1 MSEKTIRVKKE
12 ENRLLVYYS
21 PSINFD
27 EIVRNIAYGT
37 LIKGTFWV
45 TQDNLIEVNEE
56 EEYICFRIAGTEGAY
71 YVLDKKVFNIENSIY
86 VDKCLDI
93 TDKWFITYPHN
104 SIMRRLD
111 NLISK
116 KLYIVESDDGIE
128 NHLPG
133 SAFLGL
139 VEIFPNAY
147 EVNKYVNA
155 RIAYL
160 LSNYVEGVWKHKESY
175 EKYLEKKETHFSLV
189 DNQCIKLMGYE
200 MYRKA
205 FENLERMLAD
215 PEPYSEKVWQ
225 EKIYEIICVLY
236 PKYIASFREIEIG
249 NDGRHSKK
257 PDFILVD
264 SSGFVDLL
272 EIKKPNN
279 QKVVSSTEYRNNYV
293 AGRDLEG
300 AIVQIEKYVYILNH
314 EGEARAKKIRDKIAG
329 GLPAGLEIK
338 VVNPQGILLLGRS
351 RGLTKEQLFDFEII
365 KRQHKNIVDIMT
377 YDDLLNRL
385 KNILKQMEADS
396 NCI

>member
-1 MSEKTIRVKKE
+1 M
-12 ENRLLVYYS
+12 
-21 PSINFD
+21 
-27 EIVRNIAYGT
+27 
-37 LIKGTFWV
+37 
-45 TQDNLIEVNEE
+45 
-56 EEYICFRIAGTEGAY
+56 
-71 YVLDKKVFNIENSIY
+71 
-86 VDKCLDI
+86 
-93 TDKWFITYPHN
+93 
-104 SIMRRLD
+104 
-111 NLISK
+111 
-116 KLYIVESDDGIE
+116 
-128 NHLPG
+128 PG

-160 LSNYVEGVWKHKESY
+160 LSNYAEGVWKHKESY

-225 EKIYEIICVLY
+225 GKIYEIICVLY

-249 NDGRHSKK
+249 NDGHHSKK

-293 AGRDLEG
+293 AG
-300 AIVQIEKYVYILNH
+300 
-314 EGEARAKKIRDKIAG
+314 
-329 GLPAGLEIK
+329 
-338 VVNPQGILLLGRS
+338 
-351 RGLTKEQLFDFEII
+351 
-365 KRQHKNIVDIMT
+365 
-377 YDDLLNRL
+377 
-385 KNILKQMEADS
+385 
-396 NCI
+396 